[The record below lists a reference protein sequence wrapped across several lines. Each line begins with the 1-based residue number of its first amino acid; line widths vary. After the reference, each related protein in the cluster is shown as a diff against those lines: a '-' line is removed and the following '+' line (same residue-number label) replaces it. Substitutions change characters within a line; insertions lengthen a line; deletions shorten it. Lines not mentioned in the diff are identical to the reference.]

1 MKKPSWPASD
11 LLEGF
16 SEWLETRE
24 GLESMDALDCVFNAL
39 DGAAVEASEKKIIW
53 PDGQRLSIE
62 QSVERIHKNSG
73 LDRHAILSH
82 LIGWLQMEYEPKGL
96 DADQMERFENQIDA
110 WIAKYEGTLPTASD
124 F

>member
-16 SEWLETRE
+16 PEWLETRE

-62 QSVERIHKNSG
+62 QSVERLHKSSG
-73 LDRHAILSH
+73 LDSQAILSH
-82 LIGWLQMEYEPKGL
+82 LIGWLQMEYRTPR
-96 DADQMERFENQIDA
+96 A
-110 WIAKYEGTLPTASD
+110 
-124 F
+124 